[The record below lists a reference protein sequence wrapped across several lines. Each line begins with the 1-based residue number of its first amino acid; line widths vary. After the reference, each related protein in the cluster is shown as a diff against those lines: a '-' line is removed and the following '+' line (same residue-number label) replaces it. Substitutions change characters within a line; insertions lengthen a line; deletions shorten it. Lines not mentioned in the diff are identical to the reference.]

1 VRFWLADTS
10 HAMVSISGRTAL
22 RGRKSKGSLIT
33 FELFPHR
40 MGMSRLPKDRRWT
53 VWVTKRAR
61 LMRELGLS

>member
-1 VRFWLADTS
+1 
-10 HAMVSISGRTAL
+10 MVSISGRTAL
-22 RGRKSKGSLIT
+22 RGRKSNGSLIT